1 VQTTTSSVYYQ
12 TTGLRHQIES
22 VIDSILYMT
31 AFFELQR
38 WVKEKGTGGRT
49 IEYKPALP
57 IHGAKRGMA
66 IEAKNLTF
74 AYPGT
79 KSPVLKDINLKIDAG
94 ETLAIVGFNGGGKT
108 FGMEGSH
115 SRLIPFIRQDHSGE
129 DPHWFV

>member
-1 VQTTTSSVYYQ
+1 MHVVQTTTSSIYYQ

-22 VIDSILYMT
+22 VIESILYMT

-49 IEYKPALP
+49 IEYKPAIP
-57 IHGAKRGMA
+57 VYGDKRGMA

-79 KSPVLKDINLKIDAG
+79 NTPVLKNVNLKIEAG

-108 FGMEGSH
+108 LGTEGFS
-115 SRLIPFIRQDHSGE
+115 LWT
-129 DPHWFV
+129 DPIY